1 MKKAIVFIGLIVIL
15 AGCATMHEAV
25 PADRSRLMSVDYEEV
40 FDRIKT
46 QLFNMGCAIKTLQKD
61 EGFIE
66 AWKHAYSFFGTPVTA
81 WYRIMLLKQDDGI
94 LIRAQ
99 IILKSG
105 PAQREAPSEYYQEFW
120 GG

>member
-1 MKKAIVFIGLIVIL
+1 MRNAIAFIGLIVIL
-15 AGCATMHEAV
+15 VGCATMHEAV
-25 PADRSRLMSVDYEEV
+25 PADRSRLISADYETV

-66 AWKHAYSFFGTPVTA
+66 AWKYAYSFFGTPVTA
-81 WYRIMLLKQDDGI
+81 WYRIILLKQDDGI
-94 LIRAQ
+94 LVRAQ

-120 GG
+120 GE